1 MLHVLQR
8 LDPLPSRLEPQG
20 LLRAFMQPLAI
31 EGNTLMAQDVVL
43 RRSTYRIAVYVVQ
56 LHLPSIWVD

>member
-43 RRSTYRIAVYVVQ
+43 WRSTYRIAV
-56 LHLPSIWVD
+56 